1 MILLQTTATGM
12 SSLIMFAMIFA
23 VMYFFMIRP
32 QIRKQKKES
41 EFRSKL
47 KKGDKIVTIGGI
59 HGKII
64 NLKEDSIIIEVHGG
78 TTLKVER
85 KSISMSGKPG
95 TELK

>member
-1 MILLQTTATGM
+1 MILLQTTGTGM

-32 QIRKQKKES
+32 QMKKQKEER

-47 KKGDKIVTIGGI
+47 QKGNKVITIGGI

-64 NLKEDSIIIEVHGG
+64 SLKEDIIIIEVHGG

-85 KSISMSGKPG
+85 SSITMSGKPG
-95 TELK
+95 VDLK